1 MAQMLRL
8 RPPTQT
14 PANAHRR
21 RNSSSPRSEFTRYHL
36 PTSTQSS
43 EVNHSWTNL
52 THNLK
57 CRGRFSCLFSD
68 NRKEDIHF
76 DVISSIYSALL
87 SLGFNLEQARKALE
101 NALGGKKTDFEK
113 WDKEIKRREEAGGG
127 GNSGGGGWFRW
138 FGGSGDG
145 DHFWQE
151 AKQASLTIL
160 GIIAMYLIVAKGDVM
175 LAVIFNPLLYT
186 LRGARNGLR
195 FITAQVMNKVSPTPQ
210 ANFDST
216 PKYEAPA
223 HTSAKESALRKWG
236 SD

>member
-21 RNSSSPRSEFTRYHL
+21 RNSSSARSEFTRYHL
-36 PTSTQSS
+36 PTLTQSS

-68 NRKEDIHF
+68 NRKE
-76 DVISSIYSALL
+76 
-87 SLGFNLEQARKALE
+87 EQARNALE